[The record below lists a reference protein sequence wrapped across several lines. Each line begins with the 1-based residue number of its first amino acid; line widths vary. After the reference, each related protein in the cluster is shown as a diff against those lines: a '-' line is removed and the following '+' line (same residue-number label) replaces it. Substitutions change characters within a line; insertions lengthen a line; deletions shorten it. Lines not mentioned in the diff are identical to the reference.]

1 MGASESQSPTIDPNF
16 KMQKYLNQ
24 GINQKQVLMIRTVF
38 ESYQPEN
45 DFIDLQK
52 YR

>member
-1 MGASESQSPTIDPNF
+1 MDPNF
-16 KMQKYLNQ
+16 QMQKYLNQ
-24 GINQKQVLMIRTVF
+24 GINQKQILMIRTAF

-45 DFIDLQK
+45 GFIDLQK